1 MQLELKGDFKMK
13 IGIIGL
19 GDIAQKG
26 YLPVLTEKEN
36 IELIL
41 CTRNINTLNKLSE
54 KYRIMQYVQ
63 TVDELIEKGIDA
75 AFVST
80 ATEAHFKIAE
90 KLLNNGINVYI
101 DKPISLNFND
111 TKKLVRL
118 AEEKSLVTMVGF
130 NRRFAPMISKLK
142 EHGKADIIILQKN
155 RFNFPDNTRRAIV
168 EDFVHVVDTL
178 RFLMDT
184 EVKELKVRY
193 LEKDKLLH
201 NVVIQLIG
209 EECTAIGIMNR
220 NNGVTEEIIEYMTAE
235 NKFVVENFVETTKFH
250 NKNKNIIKFGDW
262 EPTLYKRG
270 FYQIVD
276 HFVSCVENNIM
287 PNPSISDSLITHE
300 ICERIVMMIT
310 K

>member
-1 MQLELKGDFKMK
+1 MK

-19 GDIAQKG
+19 GDISQKG

-41 CTRNINTLNKLSE
+41 CTRNIETLKKLSK
-54 KYRIMQYVQ
+54 KYRIKQYVQ

-80 ATEAHFKIAE
+80 ATEAHFQIAE
-90 KLLNNGINVYI
+90 KLLKNGINVYI
-101 DKPISLNFND
+101 DKPISLNFHE
-111 TKKLVRL
+111 TQKLVTL
-118 AEEKSLVTMVGF
+118 AEEKGLVAMVGF
-130 NRRFAPMISKLK
+130 NRRFAPMINKLK
-142 EHGKADIIILQKN
+142 EQGNADIIIIQKN
-155 RFNFPDNTRRAIV
+155 RFQFPDDTRRAIV
-168 EDFVHVVDTL
+168 EDFIHVVDTL
-178 RFLMDT
+178 RFLMGT
-184 EVKELKVRY
+184 EVKDIKVRF
-193 LEKDKLLH
+193 LEKDNLLH
-201 NVVIQLIG
+201 NIVIQLTS

-235 NKFVVENFVETTKFH
+235 NKYVVENFVETTEFH
-250 NKNKNIIKFGDW
+250 NKEKNITKFGDW

-276 HFVSCVENNIM
+276 HFLSCVENNIT

-300 ICERIVMMIT
+300 ICEKIVMMIT

>member
-1 MQLELKGDFKMK
+1 MK

-41 CTRNINTLNKLSE
+41 CTRNIDTLSKLSK
-54 KYRIMQYVQ
+54 KYRITQCVQ
-63 TVDELIEKGIDA
+63 NIDELIEKGIDA

-80 ATEAHFKIAE
+80 ATESHFEIAE
-90 KLLNNGINVYI
+90 KLLKNGINVYI
-101 DKPISLNFND
+101 DKPISLNFD
-111 TKKLVRL
+111 ESKKLVRL
-118 AEEKSLVTMVGF
+118 VEEKGLVAMVGF
-130 NRRFAPMISKLK
+130 NRRFAPMINKLK
-142 EHGKADIIILQKN
+142 EHGKADIIIMQKN
-155 RFNFPDNTRRAIV
+155 RFQFPDHTRRAIV

-184 EVKELKVRY
+184 EVKELQVRY
-193 LEKDKLLH
+193 LEKDNLLH
-201 NVVIQLIG
+201 NVVIELIG

-235 NKFVVENFVETTKFH
+235 NKFVVENFIETTQFH
-250 NKNKNIIKFGDW
+250 NKNMNISKFGDW

-276 HFVSCVENNIM
+276 YFVSCVENNKT
-287 PNPSISDSLITHE
+287 PAPSISDSLITHE
-300 ICERIVMMIT
+300 ICEKIVMMIT

>member
-1 MQLELKGDFKMK
+1 MK

-26 YLPVLTEKEN
+26 YLPVLAEKEN

-41 CTRNINTLNKLSE
+41 CTRNIGTLNKLSK
-54 KYRIMQYVQ
+54 KYRITQYVQ
-63 TVDELIEKGIDA
+63 NIDELIEKGIDA

-80 ATEAHFKIAE
+80 ATEAHFEIAE
-90 KLLNNGINVYI
+90 KLLENGINVYI
-101 DKPISLNFND
+101 DKPISLNFNE
-111 TKKLVRL
+111 TKKLVTL
-118 AEEKSLVTMVGF
+118 AEEKGLVAMVGF
-130 NRRFAPMISKLK
+130 NRRFAPMINKLK
-142 EHGKADIIILQKN
+142 EHGKADIIIIQKN
-155 RFNFPDNTRRAIV
+155 RFQVPDNTRRAIV

-184 EVKELKVRY
+184 EVKELHVRH
-193 LEKDKLLH
+193 LEKDNLLH
-201 NVVIQLIG
+201 NVVIELIG

-235 NKFVVENFVETTKFH
+235 NKFVVENFIETTQFH
-250 NKNKNIIKFGDW
+250 NKNMNISKFGDW

-276 HFVSCVENNIM
+276 HFVSCVENNKT
-287 PNPSISDSLITHE
+287 PVPSISDSLITHE